1 MEKILTAT
9 TASVGN
15 LNLSTAKT
23 NIYIYIYIYIY
34 ILGGFL
40 LLIFIGQ
47 INEKL
52 RKKQER
58 L

>member
-23 NIYIYIYIYIY
+23 NIY